1 MSNAELFIKYF
12 LALLTATCEPFSMLL
27 STNQGTV
34 IFLVVAWLGKFI
46 WIASQVLLCSLL
58 YINKER
64 RSSFTFKAIFS
75 LSMQVFCIVSS
86 NYMHIASLNVALLQ
100 NDRV

>member
-46 WIASQVLLCSLL
+46 WIASQVLQLAPDFVVYYISTKRGDQVLHLKLFSPFLCKFFVLFHL
-58 YINKER
+58 
-64 RSSFTFKAIFS
+64 TT
-75 LSMQVFCIVSS
+75 CT
-86 NYMHIASLNVALLQ
+86 
-100 NDRV
+100 